1 MTRWISYAHP
11 GGPDRVGVERGGEIR
26 GLDPGESLLGLLQ
39 GGAGALAAAA
49 RRALETPAETV
60 RLDDVRI
67 RPLLTPPSLRDS
79 MCFHQHIRNC
89 RPAEN
94 EPRHQQYPIFYFS
107 NPQSVI
113 GARDEVRISP
123 ESRKFDYELEVGAVI
138 GTTGENLSPAEAEAA
153 IAGYTVFCDWS
164 ARDLQ
169 RERLVMI
176 KGKDGATTLG
186 PVMVTGDEIEHR
198 RSAKGFDLAMTVTLN
213 GTPFS
218 AGNWSTISWSF
229 ADIVSYVS
237 RGTRLVPGDVIG
249 SGTVGWGCLLEY
261 DISDPGRFPGWLTP
275 GDRVELEIELIG
287 RLEHTIAAPLPWH
300 PLSSGC

>member
-138 GTTGENLSPAEAEAA
+138 GTTGENLSPAGLTPAA
-153 IAGYTVFCDWS
+153 
-164 ARDLQ
+164 ARG
-169 RERLVMI
+169 RAR
-176 KGKDGATTLG
+176 
-186 PVMVTGDEIEHR
+186 HR
-198 RSAKGFDLAMTVTLN
+198 RLH
-213 GTPFS
+213 
-218 AGNWSTISWSF
+218 
-229 ADIVSYVS
+229 
-237 RGTRLVPGDVIG
+237 RL
-249 SGTVGWGCLLEY
+249 L
-261 DISDPGRFPGWLTP
+261 
-275 GDRVELEIELIG
+275 
-287 RLEHTIAAPLPWH
+287 RLERPRPAARAAGDDQGQGRGDH
-300 PLSSGC
+300 PRPGHGHR